1 MARRPRK
8 TTKKVVAK
16 AKSGVTAKQSIAK
29 KAAQKKSAVK
39 QPDIK
44 KPAAQKTIPEKA
56 GIKAKTGAQEAVKD
70 SVAAQ
75 IKNGLGDMFRD
86 APGAGRMIDLK
97 IPDAKLD
104 LDLKLKEPRDFLSKT
119 PPLSLFPL
127 SLEYRFITRKEAAE
141 LRDTGD
147 LRNALAKTQ
156 SRRRRRSQKA
166 RQAEIAARQKVV
178 SGFEGKATP
187 FTKAKLKSVEELWVR
202 WYPEE
207 NFAEQGVAP
216 PTPEETTA
224 KSAFETAIGGRDWWD
239 LSDAEVSA
247 EWQNFA
253 RAVGPFRAVHLMR
266 GGEGDGDYP
275 ERIGRIAALP
285 RKVELF
291 ASVDNKLTKLGEGAP
306 IPPNSS
312 SMTSAVA
319 YTPAAA
325 DPGGWLVDFEAAV
338 DVGMGMKLTDPE
350 AIKAAK
356 AADWI
361 IAVGLSGSTG
371 QADVQALIG
380 GHIANGAFA
389 VLPQDAPTNNTPDA
403 PSHLARPEGDL
414 TAFTP
419 RASALERG
427 AHSSGDAADL
437 LAEAFDLPPDALRRA
452 VDSADTG
459 FEDARA
465 MLRVIGPALLDA
477 ALDGASQVKDVTEN
491 ELIDIMAAAI
501 SARGALPAVR
511 FGDAAMGVLP
521 ISKISELDPPE
532 SGADTAEGKVHDFL
546 KLFATVGR
554 ALLPSI
560 ADRRVPVIEP
570 GDPDAPDKLFD
581 ILGVT
586 RVSKRIDV
594 VDTGANADPKALGC
608 AYVDGAS
615 RRSKAARYLRALR
628 TDRIGTLPDPD
639 SRNREWPL
647 LYRLARLSL
656 AFNTEEI
663 ALKHVGR
670 KIGLSKDDARME
682 DAPQGKAVKDA
693 FGGRSVGAIGSGVG
707 GGAFGGLSSVE
718 MREITRINAS
728 FADAL
733 AHLEGIADRPDG
745 VAQLEVLLCEV
756 IDLFQHRIDA
766 IATGLAY
773 ARLKADRAAG
783 QTGLRTGY
791 YGFMG
796 KLRPDSVTGGGDGYI
811 QAPSMPQAVTS
822 ALLRSAYLRHRGDG
836 AFQINLSSRRVRGAL
851 KLLDLIAKGHSL
863 NECLGLR
870 GERWLHDRRHDTQII
885 KLRLRYPLAS
895 ERGEAIASRRV
906 FDGMAFVADNHGAN
920 PLGKLKTHLND
931 DLDALADV
939 VMAEAA
945 HQRTLGRGG
954 AASAWLR
961 VLSGH
966 PPPGQPAF
974 LKTQRHGQASS
985 HRVSLMVEA
994 KAPAPNDTPREI
1006 AEPALAA
1013 LARRVMPEFGAAG
1026 LNAQVAGGDQT
1037 AILSL
1042 GGDLGLAPLDLV
1054 IGGVSEIELR
1064 AQRAVLR
1071 QLSANPQT
1079 APGAVRVELTAAN
1092 AALSRTMA
1100 AADALRRSIQTG
1112 RALEAS
1118 DLNASATIA
1127 AGDLDE
1133 VGGIAALEFAIA
1145 DLRGRITTLSA
1156 RMSAALTAATT
1167 PLTRYETAIAEAG
1180 RRRDAGE
1187 DAAAITAS
1195 LAGAEA
1201 HRAALG
1207 DALADLA
1214 AYGAPEAL
1222 RTVDMQATLADP
1234 LARIGALRD
1243 LVAGVETRRR
1253 ALGEALSAH
1262 PATGHASL
1270 SSAKAALQ
1278 ACVVALQ
1285 GALDGEALPV
1295 LPPTPRADPR
1305 LRPSFATGKPIA
1317 TVLGR
1322 WAEQRPDLRPLSGL
1336 AAAAPDFAAFA
1347 TKPDATQNP
1356 TDPDADQRGDAEA
1369 PAVRHNGVFIAAPEI
1384 IANNRP
1390 VAGLVIDEWA
1400 ITRPSQTQ
1408 MAGIAIN
1415 YDSPQSE
1422 PPHCIILGVAPN
1434 DSYKTWTSLRAADLV
1449 QETIAWTKVR
1459 ALSSHDRITPGALFP
1474 NANIVARAKVDG
1486 ESRAR
1491 IPTRSIFDLLADVRS
1506 AGLNVTV
1513 ADALDDKH
1521 MLKAQDFPERTGFG
1535 RVKE

>member
-8 TTKKVVAK
+8 TTKKAAAKAAAK
-16 AKSGVTAKQSIAK
+16 AKSGLTAKQSIAK
-29 KAAQKKSAVK
+29 KAISKKA
-39 QPDIK
+39 DIK
-44 KPAAQKTIPEKA
+44 KPATQKTFSTKVGA
-56 GIKAKTGAQEAVKD
+56 KAKTGGQETVKD
-70 SVAAQ
+70 SAATQ
-75 IKNGLGDMFRD
+75 IKGGLGDMFTG

-97 IPDAKLD
+97 IPDARLD
-104 LDLKLKEPRDFLSKT
+104 LDLKPKEPFDFLSKT
-119 PPLSLFPL
+119 APLSLFPL
-127 SLEYRFITRKEAAE
+127 SLEYRFVTRDAAVE

-147 LRNALAKTQ
+147 LRGAIAKTQ
-156 SRRRRRSQKA
+156 IRSRSQKA
-166 RQAEIAARQKVV
+166 RQAEIAAREKVV
-178 SGFEGKATP
+178 AGFEGKSTS
-187 FTKAKLKSVEELWVR
+187 FTNAKLKSVEELWVR

-216 PTPEETTA
+216 PTPEETAAKTA
-224 KSAFETAIGGRDWWD
+224 FQAAIGGRDWWD
-239 LSDAEVSA
+239 LSDAGVSA

-291 ASVDNKLTKLGEGAP
+291 ASEDNKLTKLGEGAP

-312 SMTSAVA
+312 SVTSAVA

-338 DVGMGMKLTDPE
+338 GVGMGMKLTDPE
-350 AIKAAK
+350 AIRAAK

-361 IAVGLSGSTG
+361 IAVGLAGSTG
-371 QADVQALIG
+371 QGDVQALIG

-427 AHSSGDAADL
+427 AHSPGDAADL

-477 ALDGASQVKDVTEN
+477 ALDGASRIDGVTEN
-491 ELIDIMAAAI
+491 EFIDIMAAAI
-501 SARGALPAVR
+501 AARGALPAVR
-511 FGDAAMGVLP
+511 FGDAAMGILP
-521 ISKISELDPPE
+521 ISKISDLEPPGG
-532 SGADTAEGKVHDFL
+532 GADTAEGKVNDFL
-546 KLFATVGR
+546 KLFATFSR
-554 ALLPSI
+554 ALLPVV

-594 VDTGANADPKALGC
+594 VETGANGGDPRALGC

-615 RRSKAARYLRALR
+615 RRAKPAQYLRALR
-628 TDRIGTLPDPD
+628 TDRIATLPDPD

-647 LYRLARLSL
+647 LYRLGRLSL

-670 KIGLSKDDARME
+670 KIGLSRDDAKIE
-682 DAPQGKAVKDA
+682 DAPQGKAVKEA
-693 FGGRSVGAIGSGVG
+693 FGERSVSAIGSGVG
-707 GGAFGGLSSVE
+707 GGVAFGGLSKIE
-718 MREITRINAS
+718 MREITRVNAA

-733 AHLEGIADRPDG
+733 AHLEGIAARPDG
-745 VAQLEVLLCEV
+745 AAQLEVLLCEV
-756 IDLFQHRIDA
+756 IDLFQHRVDA
-766 IATGLAY
+766 FATGLAY

-791 YGFMG
+791 YGFLG
-796 KLRPDSVTGGGDGYI
+796 KLRPASVTGGGDGYI

-836 AFQINLSSRRVRGAL
+836 AFQINLGSRRVRGAL

-870 GERWLHDRRHDTQII
+870 GERWLHDRRLDTQII
-885 KLRLRYPLAS
+885 GLRSRYPIAS

-906 FDGMAFVADNHGAN
+906 FDGMAFVADNHGADI
-920 PLGKLKTHLND
+920 LRQLKAQLND

-985 HRVSLMVEA
+985 HRASLMVEA
-994 KAPAPNDTPREI
+994 ASPSPGDNPREI

-1013 LARRVMPEFGAAG
+1013 LARRVMPEFAAAG
-1026 LNAQVAGGDQT
+1026 LSAQVAGGGPS
-1037 AILSL
+1037 AVLSL
-1042 GGDLGLAPLDLV
+1042 GGDLGLAPLDLA

-1071 QLSANPQT
+1071 QLSADPQN

-1092 AALSRTMA
+1092 AALTRTMA
-1100 AADALRRSIQTG
+1100 AAEALRRSVQTG

-1118 DLNASATIA
+1118 DLNASASIA

-1133 VGGIAALEFAIA
+1133 AGGVAALEFAIS
-1145 DLRGRITTLSA
+1145 DLRGRITALSA
-1156 RMSAALTAATT
+1156 RMGAALAAVAT
-1167 PLTRYETAIAEAG
+1167 PLTRYDTAIAEAG
-1180 RRRDAGE
+1180 RRRDAGA

-1222 RTVDMQATLADP
+1222 RPVDAQATLADP
-1234 LARIGALRD
+1234 LGRIGALRD
-1243 LVAGVETRRR
+1243 LVAAVENRRR

-1270 SSAKAALQ
+1270 SSARAALQ
-1278 ACVVALQ
+1278 ACAAALQ
-1285 GALDGEALPV
+1285 GALDGEALPI
-1295 LPPTPRADPR
+1295 LPPTPRTNLR
-1305 LRPSFATGKPIA
+1305 LRPSVGAPAPVGAT
-1317 TVLGR
+1317 LGR
-1322 WAEQRPDLRPLSGL
+1322 WVEERPDLRLLSDL
-1336 AAAAPDFAAFA
+1336 AAAAPDLAAFA
-1347 TKPDATQNP
+1347 TRSDATENP
-1356 TDPDADQRGDAEA
+1356 ADPNADQRGQAEA
-1369 PAVRHNGVFIAAPEI
+1369 PAVRHNGVFVAAPEL
-1384 IANNRP
+1384 IASNTP

-1434 DSYKTWTSLRAADLV
+1434 ASYKTWTSLRAADLV

-1474 NANIVARAKVDG
+1474 NANIVNRAKVDG

-1513 ADALDDKH
+1513 ADALDDKR
-1521 MLKAQDFPERTGFG
+1521 MLKAQDFPERPGFG